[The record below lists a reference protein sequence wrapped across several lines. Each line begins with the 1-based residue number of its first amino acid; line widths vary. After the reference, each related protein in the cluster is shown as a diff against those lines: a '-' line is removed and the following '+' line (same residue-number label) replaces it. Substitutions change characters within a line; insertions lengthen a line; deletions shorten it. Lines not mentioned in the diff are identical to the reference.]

1 MEKVEINCV
10 IGEVEDR
17 SRRHELANGESV
29 VTLHSAAFTLETV
42 GAPPD
47 GWDIPKLLGL
57 IGRRVRLVVEEEPVG
72 SVTATCGYV
81 PPSMTVSFEGNT
93 WVMAGPVPSPT
104 EFIALSG
111 GPLDRKTFYC
121 PEGDALQIGPDIY
134 RSIDRRLPSG
144 ERIFVHVGPSPVEAL
159 FHALASVPEAI
170 EPPVN
175 GPAAATEGSWLT
187 RKSLF

>member
-1 MEKVEINCV
+1 MEIEGTIRAIEPYFERPECKMLL
-10 IGEVEDR
+10 R
-17 SRRHELANGESV
+17 
-29 VTLHSAAFTLETV
+29 VTLDPSVAGFAD
-42 GAPPD
+42 A
-47 GWDIPKLLGL
+47 L

-93 WVMAGPVPSPT
+93 WVAEGPVPSPT

-134 RSIDRRLPSG
+134 RSIGRRLPSG